1 MKKKELFKDII
12 KSYETIFYQDH
23 NTIGKSEGT
32 ISKSPKKGIF
42 EYKTTKSNEESFLE
56 NYGNP
61 LCSVWQKNLMIVLE
75 ENNDKISLK
84 LYESIY
90 SRKVGIKF
98 FGKKKN
104 CHYLTVNKKTGDFYI
119 GRILNYQN
127 KRNVQ
132 KKVVKNPTNYYSMV
146 MDQISVITLMYRNN
160 PKTGYL
166 KNELLKKFI
175 DALGFE
181 NNNPVD
187 PDKLQSYITEKLIK
201 NSLEK
206 KGVKL
211 PNNFKAFLNDYGF
224 NQIPKLKLLRKHK
237 LRFVDAFMDHNELKG
252 NEIKKQLHQCLRTNI
267 HLLKNVINWFGYDK
281 VYRSNIIL
289 DLLNKPQ
296 NEGYTS
302 YPSDF
307 SESEKNKFFT
317 YFIWYLKG
325 NIDSSTLTDHVNF
338 YYRLKYTFGERISL
352 DAKSINEFVN
362 EHARWSVMISSYR
375 QGYNVR
381 NYDDKF
387 IDTIQQNIFDFS
399 GIEYVPTLLQT
410 TDEYNDESAFQNNCV
425 RTYIDRCTSIIVSLR
440 NNTDERATIEYFLGY
455 EPSSKKFKL
464 SRVQSLGKFN
474 QKLPESWNPVMEI
487 LDTQVNQALLNSK
500 DFKMSIKTSY
510 PNNKTVV
517 KNMVI
522 KDPKEITGNSNY
534 IGLIQWD
541 NVEEISNNQQYFNNY
556 ILDF

>member
-1 MKKKELFKDII
+1 MEKKELFKDII
-12 KSYETIFYQDH
+12 KSYETIFYQDY
-23 NTIGKSEGT
+23 NTISKSNGT

-42 EYKTTKSNEESFLE
+42 EYKTTKSDEESFLE

-61 LCSVWQKNLMIVLE
+61 LCSVWQKNKMIVLE
-75 ENNDKISLK
+75 ENGDKISLK
-84 LYESIY
+84 LFESVY

-98 FGKKKN
+98 FGKQKN

-127 KRNVQ
+127 KRKFQ
-132 KKVVKNPTNYYSMV
+132 KQIIKNPSNYYSMV
-146 MDQISVITLMYRNN
+146 IDQIKTITLMYRNPN
-160 PKTGYL
+160 GFVL
-166 KNELLKKFI
+166 KYELLNKFI
-175 DALGFE
+175 SAVGFE
-181 NNNPVD
+181 KYGPVD
-187 PDKLQSYITEKLIK
+187 DDKLFSYITTKLIK
-201 NSLEK
+201 NSFEQ

-211 PNNFKAFLNDYGF
+211 PNNFSAFLGLYGHE
-224 NQIPKLKLLRKHK
+224 QIPKLKLLRKHK
-237 LRFVDAFMDHNELKG
+237 LKFVDAFMDHNKLKG

-267 HLLKNVINWFGYDK
+267 HLLKSAIDFFGYDRLYK
-281 VYRSNIIL
+281 SNIIL
-289 DLLNKPQ
+289 DLLNQPQ
-296 NEGYTS
+296 SMSYVN

-317 YFIWYLKG
+317 YFTWYLNG
-325 NIDSSTLTDHVNF
+325 NVTSTTLTDHINF

-352 DAKSINEFVN
+352 DAKSINEFVT

-387 IDTIQQNIFDFS
+387 IDSIQKNIFDFS
-399 GIEYVPTLLQT
+399 GIEYTPRLLQT
-410 TDEYNDESAFQNNCV
+410 TDEYNEESAYQNNCV

-440 NNTDERATIEYFLGY
+440 NNADERATIEYFLEY
-455 EPSSKKFKL
+455 NPTSKKLKL

-474 QKLPESWNPVMEI
+474 QRLPESWNPVMEI
-487 LDTQVNQALLNSK
+487 LDTQVTQALQSCK

-510 PNNKTVV
+510 QNNKTVV
-517 KNMVI
+517 RNMII
-522 KDPKEITGNSNY
+522 KDPKVITESSKY
-534 IGLIQWD
+534 VGLIQWD
-541 NVEEISNNQQYFNNY
+541 NSEDVSNNQQNFHDY